1 MELVTIHKDAPLA
14 VITINR
20 EKALNALSSQ
30 VLAELVQAVGE
41 LEGDDAI
48 RCVAITG
55 AGAKAFVAGADIS
68 QMSTMTEAEARVFV
82 VNGAKIGDVIAQ
94 SKKPYIA
101 AVNGF
106 AFGGGCEIALC
117 CDWIYAADTAQFGQ
131 PEVKLGVI
139 AGLGGT
145 QRLARRV
152 GVAKAKELNLT
163 GDTVNAEEALRIG
176 LADKVVPAA
185 ELMATVKAT
194 AVRIAKNGPH
204 AVAEAKRVIHE
215 GQSLPLDQALA
226 LEQDA
231 FAKCFATADQKE
243 GMAAF
248 LAKPRRDAQ
257 FTGK

>member
-1 MELVTIHKDAPLA
+1 MEMVTITKDAPLA
-14 VITINR
+14 VITVNR

-41 LEGDDAI
+41 LENDDAI

-55 AGAKAFVAGADIS
+55 AGAKAFIAGADIS
-68 QMSTMTEAEARVFV
+68 QMQPMTEAEAGVFV

-117 CDWIYAADTAQFGQ
+117 CDWIYAADTASFGQ

-139 AGLGGT
+139 PGLGGT

-152 GVAKAKELNLT
+152 GVAKAKELGMT
-163 GDTVNAEEALRIG
+163 GDTVTAPEALAIR
-176 LADKVVPAA
+176 LVDKVVPAA
-185 ELMATVKAT
+185 ELMATVKKT
-194 AVRIAKNGPH
+194 AERIAKNGPH
-204 AVAEAKRVIHE
+204 AVAEVKRVIHE
-215 GQSLPLDQALA
+215 GQSLALDAALE

-231 FAKCFATADQKE
+231 FARCFATQDQKE
-243 GMAAF
+243 GMSAF
-248 LAKPRRDAQ
+248 LSKPRRDAQ